1 MKKFFVLILIPFS
14 IFAQTQQLKDF
25 NQLFNSLKSGETVR
39 AIIHYELCRLVID
52 GKEEVAPNAIGGMD
66 LNTFEYFAKG
76 SVRIDNAFISV
87 SETVLI
93 SHPRYGY
100 VLNYVKL
107 RIYEDDNVE
116 IVARYLDP
124 KTYEVKM
131 DETFYTRINNGNNS
145 GALFLY
151 VK

>member
-131 DETFYTRINNGNNS
+131 DETFYARINNGNNS

>member
-25 NQLFNSLKSGETVR
+25 NQLFNSLKSGESVR

-76 SVRIDNAFISV
+76 SVRNDNAFISA

-131 DETFYTRINNGNNS
+131 DETFYARINNGNNS